1 MVKRLV
7 VDASVAVK
15 WLVPLRP
22 EEADVPQALALMA
35 KLDAGEISLHQP
47 PHFVTEVMGVITRIC
62 PGEAPGILRDLLNI
76 EMGLE
81 ESSAIYA
88 TATELS
94 IRLRHHLFDTLY
106 HATALHVPDADYVT
120 ADAVYFNKA
129 REFGGITLLAE
140 LPLSS

>member
-47 PHFVTEVMGVITRIC
+47 PHFVAEVMGVISRIC
-62 PGEAPGILRDLLNI
+62 PEEAPGILYDLLNT
-76 EMGLE
+76 EMCGE

-88 TATELS
+88 TATQLS
-94 IRLRHHLFDTLY
+94 VQLKHHLFDTLY
-106 HATALHVPDADYVT
+106 HATALHIPGATCVT
-120 ADAVYFNKA
+120 ADAHYYAKA
-129 REFGGITLLAE
+129 RDFGQITLLAHLD
-140 LPLSS
+140 LPR